1 METKKTIAIIND
13 PQVTLGSI
21 QPNDIDQIFAWEIDW
36 KSLSPKDNYIILGGH
51 MGAYDTEVFPYL
63 TSEKKWLRKVIPLGT
78 KILGICLGAQLIA
91 DAMGGKAYL
100 SDEIEFGF
108 KKLEFHNN
116 YDFLSK
122 FENLS
127 VFVWHRDTFTLP
139 PDAELIATSEF
150 PQIFK
155 LFNTFALQFHPEI
168 TKELFDI
175 WYNNDISKKELSK
188 FNISQVRTH
197 LANSEELIA
206 NGMNKL
212 YEDWKNLK
220 L

>member
-1 METKKTIAIIND
+1 
-13 PQVTLGSI
+13 
-21 QPNDIDQIFAWEIDW
+21 
-36 KSLSPKDNYIILGGH
+36 
-51 MGAYDTEVFPYL
+51 
-63 TSEKKWLRKVIPLGT
+63 VI
-78 KILGICLGAQLIA
+78 
-91 DAMGGKAYL
+91 
-100 SDEIEFGF
+100 
-108 KKLEFHNN
+108 
-116 YDFLSK
+116 
-122 FENLS
+122 
-127 VFVWHRDTFTLP
+127 
-139 PDAELIATSEF
+139 

-175 WYNNDISKKELSK
+175 WYNNNISKKELSK

-197 LANSEELIA
+197 LANNEELIA